1 MDLPTEEELRSDPR
15 GSLGRILAIR
25 RTVEEAET
33 SAIAFLIGRGWSM
46 SNVGWMLGRS
56 RQAVSQ
62 RMQRSLVTSMP
73 HAELRDAGRV
83 RREASRREQLL
94 DSDSRTVG
102 STRRPQGASD
112 TTTSTTLPAQTCS
125 RPQTWSSRST
135 LVTACP
141 SARCRTSRTPSTIS
155 ASRNGAGS
163 TSVVFTNAKPFAVLC
178 REDSTQHH
186 RRLP

>member
-1 MDLPTEEELRSDPR
+1 MDLLTKEELRSDPR

-94 DSDSRTVG
+94 DSD
-102 STRRPQGASD
+102 RRIDEAAARRERHDNVNDVAGTDMLATPD
-112 TTTSTTLPAQTCS
+112 
-125 RPQTWSSRST
+125 
-135 LVTACP
+135 LVQP
-141 SARCRTSRTPSTIS
+141 LDPRHRMPIS
-155 ASRNGAGS
+155 AMQDVPHAEHDQRIEERCGID
-163 TSVVFTNAKPFAVLC
+163 
-178 REDSTQHH
+178 E
-186 RRLP
+186 RRIHQRKALRCPLS